1 MRIEH
6 VAIRVANLEKS
17 IYFYEEYFGGSP
29 GVLYHNKTKNFKSC
43 FINFENGCR
52 LELMS
57 DLDINDKTREKE
69 TSLTGIAHFAIEA
82 GSKEK
87 VDTLTARLQNDGYRI
102 TGMPRVTGDGYYES
116 VVLDPDG
123 NTVEITV

>member
-57 DLDINDKTREKE
+57 AANTAQNEQNSGIGI
-69 TSLTGIAHFAIEA
+69 TGIAHFAISA
-82 GSKEK
+82 GSKEN
-87 VDTLTARLQNDGYRI
+87 VDSLTARLQNDGYRI

-116 VVLDPDG
+116 VALDPDG